1 MIDKVR
7 SKRLKDFFNLTEE
20 EWQRISDY
28 QKAVCAITGK
38 KQKSGKRLATD
49 HDHKTGLIRG
59 HLTSESNRL
68 LGKIER
74 QWTVKQMQA
83 AIDYLLHP
91 PAVRALGKEVFTFPG
106 RLGTKR
112 FRKWLKTGKQLKQP
126 QSIK

>member
-1 MIDKVR
+1 MIDKAR

>member
-7 SKRLKDFFNLTEE
+7 NKRLKDFFNLTEE

-91 PAVRALGKEVFTFPG
+91 PAVRALGKEVYTFPG

-112 FRKWLKTGKQLKQP
+112 FRKWLKNQKSK
-126 QSIK
+126 I